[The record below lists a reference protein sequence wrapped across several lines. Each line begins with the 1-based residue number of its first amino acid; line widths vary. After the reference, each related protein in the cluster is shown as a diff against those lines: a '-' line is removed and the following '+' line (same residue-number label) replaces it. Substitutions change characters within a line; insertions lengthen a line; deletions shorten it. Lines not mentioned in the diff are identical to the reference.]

1 MHATASIPNQAQL
14 AGRATGAMFFF
25 LFGAVWLEGWAT
37 TAEAGATAFAGIAV
51 LALVLLAV
59 AWRRY
64 RRYAPALAQ
73 EQGTPE
79 RRRARR
85 VFNIVNAG
93 QWTAIFILAQV
104 LIHLGK
110 GAWIIPMAIAVIGL
124 HFLPLAHVFKNPPHY
139 VMAWQWSRSP
149 CCIRCSP
156 TAARRRRWVSSAP
169 DSSCGSAPHGHCAPD
184 VIVLQHFAVIL
195 VIRAVAVQQGP
206 VSVLY

>member
-1 MHATASIPNQAQL
+1 MHATASIPTQAQL

-139 VMAWQWSRSP
+139 VTGLAMVAFAVLYPLFASGG
-149 CCIRCSP
+149 P
-156 TAARRRRWVSSAP
+156 TAPVGFLGAGLILWLSA
-169 DSSCGSAPHGHCAPD
+169 AWA
-184 VIVLQHFAVIL
+184 L
-195 VIRAVAVQQGP
+195 RA
-206 VSVLY
+206 

>member
-1 MHATASIPNQAQL
+1 MQATDSIRTEAQL

-25 LFGAVWLEGWAT
+25 VFGAVWLEGWAT

-93 QWTAIFILAQV
+93 QWTAIFILALV

-110 GAWIIPMAIAVIGL
+110 GAWIIPMAIAVFGL
-124 HFLPLAHVFKNPPHY
+124 LFLPLAHVFKNPPHY
-139 VMAWQWSRSP
+139 VTGLAMVAFAALYPLLASGG
-149 CCIRCSP
+149 P
-156 TAARRRRWVSSAP
+156 TAPVGFLGAGLILWLSA
-169 DSSCGSAPHGHCAPD
+169 AWA
-184 VIVLQHFAVIL
+184 L
-195 VIRAVAVQQGP
+195 RA
-206 VSVLY
+206 